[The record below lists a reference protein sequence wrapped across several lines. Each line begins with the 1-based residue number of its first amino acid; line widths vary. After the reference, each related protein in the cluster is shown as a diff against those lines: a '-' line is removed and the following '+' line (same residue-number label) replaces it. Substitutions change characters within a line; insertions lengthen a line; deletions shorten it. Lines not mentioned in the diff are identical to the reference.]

1 MSSLLDRRRSH
12 SDRRRSL
19 IHPIR
24 PHHNHTSHAIC
35 LEKFIQVLLHNETSA
50 ARSVTHEKPFAIS
63 YDDPGMKNIEVL
75 ACGHKENQITGLQM
89 PLQPWYSR
97 LWQAFDARPP
107 CCESRHN
114 LQDAFPA
121 ER

>member
-1 MSSLLDRRRSH
+1 MRYQAFVEYLPMSNLFDRRSSH

-75 ACGHKENQITGLQM
+75 ACGHKENQITGIIIRDGK
-89 PLQPWYSR
+89 R
-97 LWQAFDARPP
+97 LLM
-107 CCESRHN
+107 RH
-114 LQDAFPA
+114 AS
-121 ER
+121 